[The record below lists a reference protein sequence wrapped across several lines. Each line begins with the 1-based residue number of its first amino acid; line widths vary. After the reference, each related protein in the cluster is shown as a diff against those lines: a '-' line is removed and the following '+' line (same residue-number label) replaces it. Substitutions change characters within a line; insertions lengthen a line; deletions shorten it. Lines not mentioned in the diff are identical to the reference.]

1 MPTSI
6 SVLTILL
13 FIQSKEMPRKL
24 RKTLKTR
31 SRKNRRRTLRR
42 IPKGGSGEQ
51 SLSIPS
57 SAFSAKIGAPVNSAD
72 PWYN

>member
-1 MPTSI
+1 
-6 SVLTILL
+6 
-13 FIQSKEMPRKL
+13 MPRKL

-42 IPKGGSGEQ
+42 IRKGGSDGQ
-51 SLSIPS
+51 QLQIPT
-57 SAFSAKIGAPVNSAD
+57 SAFGAKIGAPVNSAD